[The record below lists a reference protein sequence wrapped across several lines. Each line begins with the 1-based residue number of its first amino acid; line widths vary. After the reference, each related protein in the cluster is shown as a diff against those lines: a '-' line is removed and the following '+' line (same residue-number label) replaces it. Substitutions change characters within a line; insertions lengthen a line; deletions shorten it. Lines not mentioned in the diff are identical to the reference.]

1 MDTYKKKIN
10 DLKLKKAGNLRNLN
24 DLNNVTKSYE
34 SVLESLDSSEDN
46 TNMNIVLIEEL
57 IMDP

>member
-24 DLNNVTKSYE
+24 NLNNVTKSYE